1 MRLKDKIANL
11 TRKEFDL
18 VDVYTTEVTE
28 NPKRNMPMPVR
39 IYLHRKSIREGFE
52 DYEEAKSLGNVVEFK
67 EGDLYFV
74 NKFKKI
80 PLTARQVTYV
90 NKELNKEIEKETD
103 NGMEK

>member
-11 TRKEFDL
+11 TKKEFDL
-18 VDVYTTEVTE
+18 GEVYTTEVTE

-52 DYEEAKSLGNVVEFK
+52 DYEEAKSSGNAVEFE

-74 NKFKKI
+74 NKFKKT
-80 PLTARQVTYV
+80 PLTAKQVAYV